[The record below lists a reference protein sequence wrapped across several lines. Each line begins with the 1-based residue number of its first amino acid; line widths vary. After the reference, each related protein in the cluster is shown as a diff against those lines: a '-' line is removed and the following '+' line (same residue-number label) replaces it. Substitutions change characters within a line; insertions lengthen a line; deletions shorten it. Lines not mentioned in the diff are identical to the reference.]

1 MKRKL
6 LLLIVMLMF
15 VCAHVFAEDLDFGEE
30 QEMMLKKAKGWV
42 GAKEPVI
49 KTFAVGGSLGM
60 NYLQRGYDSYKK
72 NYPDFGVDLKVIRKR
87 ETQTTLYDYRISF
100 EYFPLV
106 VPEGT
111 YGLTEDIYAFSGALL
126 FNFYH
131 HEYFTS
137 YAGIGPGLYL
147 DHIRLDTPVSGEKST
162 MYAYVGVNA
171 SVGLIINTKYGFKI
185 YPEVRYH
192 SMSGQGYFTTHMSI
206 QCGIMFDI
214 R

>member
-1 MKRKL
+1 MKTKL

-15 VCAHVFAEDLDFGEE
+15 VCAHVFAEDFDFRQE
-30 QEMMLKKAKGWV
+30 QEQMLNKAKVWV
-42 GAKEPVI
+42 NAKEPVV
-49 KTFAVGGSLGM
+49 KTFAIGGSLGM

-72 NYPDFGVDLKVIRKR
+72 DYPDFGVDLKVIRKR
-87 ETQTTLYDYRISF
+87 ATQSTLYDYRISF

-111 YGLTEDIYAFSGALL
+111 YGLTEDIYSISGSVL
-126 FNFYH
+126 FNFYRH
-131 HEYFTS
+131 KYFTS

-162 MYAYVGVNA
+162 MYAKIGLNA
-171 SVGLIINTKYGFKI
+171 SVGMIINTKYGFKI

-192 SMSGQGYFTTHMSI
+192 TMFSQKYMASHMSI
-206 QCGIMFDI
+206 QCGVMFNI